1 MDTYR
6 KIATQHDKIVF
17 LINGM
22 EGKISTCVWNA
33 VTGIRPVH
41 APTDKMKV
49 EQSTEI
55 ISLGVMKRRQHKKM
69 DQDSVEEELQKDKLT
84 F

>member
-1 MDTYR
+1 
-6 KIATQHDKIVF
+6 
-17 LINGM
+17 M
-22 EGKISTCVWNA
+22 EGKISTCVWNV

-41 APTDKMKV
+41 APTDKRKV

-55 ISLGVMKRRQHKKM
+55 ISLGVMKRRQHKKT